1 MPSRIS
7 TALLAAIGLTLAV
20 APLSAADRLQIG
32 QWEFTSTT
40 KGEAHTF
47 KRCVTP
53 DEAGSVNGDT
63 RSARAYAEKQTAG
76 HCTISAY
83 KVGGNAVSYAMVCG
97 PRTIRCT
104 ATYHGDTFESDLKTK
119 AEGAAE
125 VVTHV
130 KAHRL
135 GDCPKTR
142 RPSRPR

>member
-40 KGEAHTF
+40 RGEAHTF

-76 HCTISAY
+76 HCTITDY
-83 KVGGNAVSYAMVCG
+83 KVDGDTVSYAMVCG
-97 PRTIRCT
+97 PRTIRST
-104 ATYHGDTFESDLKTK
+104 ATYHGDTFESDLKTLSLI
-119 AEGAAE
+119 
-125 VVTHV
+125 HI
-130 KAHRL
+130 
-135 GDCPKTR
+135 
-142 RPSRPR
+142 